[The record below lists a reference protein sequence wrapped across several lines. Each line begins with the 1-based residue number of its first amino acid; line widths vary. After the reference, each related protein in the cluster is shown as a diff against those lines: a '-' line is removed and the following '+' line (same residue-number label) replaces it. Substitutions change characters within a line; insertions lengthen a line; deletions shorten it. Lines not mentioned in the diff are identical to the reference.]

1 MAVLTNGARLG
12 RGSVVLLSS
21 LSLMALT
28 AGAAS
33 AQPQT
38 TSSVLAATKSAIVKQ
53 TGVHLVVTSA
63 SSSTLVGEDLQADLG
78 KTSGV
83 ESISEGGGKVLLK
96 VVPAYAYL
104 SGNPTGLTKIF
115 GMTAAQAKVVGT
127 HWVAVK
133 AGTSQYKDLASS
145 LTISSVTSV
154 LPVAKGTRLL
164 APTTPAT
171 GFYTLK
177 WATAA
182 TSSTPAL
189 TNTLTIS
196 AVGAPLP
203 LKETTTAKG
212 GAKQVVALTKWG
224 EHVLVSAPPASST
237 IPLSKISS

>member
-1 MAVLTNGARLG
+1 MAVLTNGARLA
-12 RGSVVLLSS
+12 RASVVLLSS
-21 LSLMALT
+21 LFLLGLT
-28 AGAAS
+28 AGVAS
-33 AQPQT
+33 AQTQT

-78 KTSGV
+78 KTSGA
-83 ESISEGGGKVLLK
+83 ETISEGSGKVILK

-104 SGNPTGLTKIF
+104 SGNSTGLTKIF

-164 APTTPAT
+164 APSPAT

-203 LKETTTAKG
+203 FKETTTATG
-212 GAKQVVALTKWG
+212 GAKQVVALSKWG
-224 EHVLVSAPPASST
+224 EHVLVSVPPATST